1 MLYDLGNEVMASIT
15 VDRARM
21 VTSVRV
27 SPLISDQGLPDKYL
41 VNIGFSDTSNCIRSQ
56 WMDSANMANAV
67 RLFVQEKINEILSK

>member
-1 MLYDLGNEVMASIT
+1 MLYDLGNEVMMSIT
-15 VDRARM
+15 IDRAQM

-27 SPLISDQGLPDKYL
+27 GSWIRGEGLPDKY
-41 VNIGFSDTSNCIRSQ
+41 VVKIDFSDTSNSIRSQ